1 MSLRYRLLRA
11 FEDGRLIV
19 DGFAATFK
27 EAVGR
32 WRRRHRHPPV
42 NEQWFAVH
50 YRAGWLV
57 EKLTTLE
64 SIYLLR
70 QGLDV
75 RPLAAE
81 RPPRRKA
88 RDGQLAA
95 SESDAEEAEPDQAA
109 TVPPPADGG

>member
-1 MSLRYRLLRA
+1 M
-11 FEDGRLIV
+11 
-19 DGFAATFK
+19 DGFAGTFK

-32 WRRRHRHPPV
+32 WRRRHRHPPA

-64 SIYLLR
+64 SVYLLR

-81 RPPRRKA
+81 RPPRKKGK
-88 RDGQLAA
+88 DGQTATA
-95 SESDAEEAEPDQAA
+95 DSDAEEGESAQPEEPTVADEGARARPAEP
-109 TVPPPADGG
+109 TVPPAVDAG

>member
-1 MSLRYRLLRA
+1 M
-11 FEDGRLIV
+11 
-19 DGFAATFK
+19 DGFAGTFK

-32 WRRRHRHPPV
+32 WRRRHRHPPP

-64 SIYLLR
+64 SVYLQR

-75 RPLAAE
+75 RALAAE
-81 RPPRRKA
+81 RPPRKRG
-88 RDGQLAA
+88 RDGQAEPAEAA
-95 SESDAEEAEPDQAA
+95 AQEAEPVEQEP
-109 TVPPPADGG
+109 VLPPSADGG

>member
-1 MSLRYRLLRA
+1 
-11 FEDGRLIV
+11 V
-19 DGFAATFK
+19 DGFAGTFK

-32 WRRRHRHPPV
+32 WRRRHRHPPA

-64 SIYLLR
+64 SVYLLR

-81 RPPRRKA
+81 RPPRQKGK
-88 RDGQLAA
+88 DGQVATVDTDA
-95 SESDAEEAEPDQAA
+95 DGPEPDHRAEPTDAEEGEPARSADP
-109 TVPPPADGG
+109 TVPPAVDAG

>member
-1 MSLRYRLLRA
+1 
-11 FEDGRLIV
+11 V
-19 DGFAATFK
+19 DGFAGTFK

-32 WRRRHRHPPV
+32 WRRRHRHPPA

-64 SIYLLR
+64 SVYLLR

-81 RPPRRKA
+81 RPPRKKGK
-88 RDGQLAA
+88 DGQTATA
-95 SESDAEEAEPDQAA
+95 DSDAEEGEFAHPEEATEAPEAEPARPA
-109 TVPPPADGG
+109 EPTVPPAIDAG

>member
-1 MSLRYRLLRA
+1 M
-11 FEDGRLIV
+11 
-19 DGFAATFK
+19 DGFAGTFK

-32 WRRRHRHPPV
+32 WRRRHRHPPS

-64 SIYLLR
+64 SVYLLR

-81 RPPRRKA
+81 RPPRKRSK
-88 RDGQLAA
+88 DGP
-95 SESDAEEAEPDQAA
+95 SESAPSDADEVEPVAPDGEI
-109 TVPPPADGG
+109 VPPVADSG

>member
-1 MSLRYRLLRA
+1 M
-11 FEDGRLIV
+11 E
-19 DGFAATFK
+19 GFAGTFK

-32 WRRRHRHPPV
+32 WRRRHRHPPP

-64 SIYLLR
+64 SVYLLR

-75 RPLAAE
+75 RGLAAE
-81 RPPRRKA
+81 RPPRKKA
-88 RDGQLAA
+88 HDGQAETA
-95 SESDAEEAEPDQAA
+95 EPEAEEAAGEGEPV
-109 TVPPPADGG
+109 VPPAADGG

>member
-1 MSLRYRLLRA
+1 M
-11 FEDGRLIV
+11 

-32 WRRRHRHPPV
+32 WRRRHRHPPA

-81 RPPRRKA
+81 RPPKRKG
-88 RDGQLAA
+88 RDGQLAPA
-95 SESDAEEAEPDQAA
+95 DEDAEAEAEAEEPAEEQQA
-109 TVPPPADGG
+109 TVPPDHPADTG

>member
-1 MSLRYRLLRA
+1 M
-11 FEDGRLIV
+11 
-19 DGFAATFK
+19 DGFAGTFK

-32 WRRRHRHPPV
+32 WRRRHRHPPP

-57 EKLTTLE
+57 ERLTTLE
-64 SIYLLR
+64 SVYLLR

-81 RPPRRKA
+81 RPPRKRA
-88 RDGQLAA
+88 RDGQTDA
-95 SESDAEEAEPDQAA
+95 SQADADDVEPGENGEPVEPLEDHEQV
-109 TVPPPADGG
+109 VPPAADSG